1 MNQHWL
7 AIGFCISAA
16 FAALMGFA
24 IQRGATCTVA
34 AVDEIITKRRATRL
48 AAIIEASVWVVAGL
62 LIARALGFAWF
73 MPDGYAVGT
82 ATLAGG
88 ALLGFGAYVNRACV
102 FGAIARL
109 GSGEWA
115 YAVTPVGFFVGCA
128 TVGLFPIARPDPALH
143 MSLILQAPSLIAALA
158 VAFVVIR
165 SACTLIVAGRLRA
178 QRGTSGETSVWSP
191 HTATTVIGIAFVVI
205 LLISGAWAYTDVLAE
220 LAHGMASSL
229 PARIGLLVALLAGAI
244 IGGVSAGRWRNTRV
258 SLGAIARCFTGGLLM
273 GWGSLLIPGSNDG
286 LILVGMPLLL
296 PHAWVAFATMCVVI
310 AASMIVVRALVSS
323 AHAQANVANSSA
335 AK

>member
-7 AIGFCISAA
+7 ATGFCISAT

-34 AVDEIITKRRATRL
+34 AVDEVITRRRATRL
-48 AAIIEASVWVVAGL
+48 AAIVEASVWVVAGL

-73 MPDGYAVGT
+73 MPDGYGIGT

-128 TVGLFPIARPDPALH
+128 TVWLFPIARPEPALH
-143 MSLILQAPSLIAALA
+143 VSPILQAPVWIAALA

-165 SACTLIVAGRLRA
+165 PACTLLVARRLRA
-178 QRGTSGETSVWSP
+178 QHGTSGETTAWSP
-191 HTATTVIGIAFVVI
+191 HAATTVIGIAFVVI
-205 LLISGAWAYTDVLAE
+205 LLISGAWAYTDVLAD

-229 PARIGLLVALLAGAI
+229 PARIGLLVALLVGAI

-258 SLGAIARCFTGGLLM
+258 SLSAIARCFTGGLLM

-310 AASMIVVRALVSS
+310 AASMIVVRVLRSS
-323 AHAQANVANSSA
+323 ANAPANVANSSA